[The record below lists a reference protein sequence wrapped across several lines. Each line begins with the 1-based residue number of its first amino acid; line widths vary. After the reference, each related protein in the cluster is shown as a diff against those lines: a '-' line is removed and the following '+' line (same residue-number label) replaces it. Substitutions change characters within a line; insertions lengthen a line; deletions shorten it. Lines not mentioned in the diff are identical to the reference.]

1 MGLRKSNIL
10 CSSPE
15 KSFLKYIAGV
25 ISSVICCFGCS
36 SRKAARNGDPLAASP
51 SSVPVYLKKE
61 ISYFPVI
68 LLTIIVL
75 FL

>member
-25 ISSVICCFGCS
+25 ISSVICCLLFRVFLQES
-36 SRKAARNGDPLAASP
+36 SRDGDPPAASP
-51 SSVPVYLKKE
+51 PVYLKKE
-61 ISYFPVI
+61 ISI
-68 LLTIIVL
+68 SL
-75 FL
+75 